1 MIFTHD
7 TEVALQGAAALVN
20 TRAADEGGTGEDTL
34 TRVVDLDTFVR
45 DFRWSGSRTRDRAE
59 LDAVRAARGLLGRFW
74 ELDEAE
80 VVAHVNGLL
89 AQAQAVPR
97 LVDHDDWGWHL
108 HATPDDAPLATRM
121 VVEAAMAVVDVVRA
135 GELQRLRRCEAE
147 GCADVY
153 VDLSRNRSKRFCSTT
168 CGNRV
173 AAAAYR
179 ERQAGGSGAG
189 GSGAGG
195 SGEAG

>member
-7 TEVALQGAAALVN
+7 TEAALQGAAALVN
-20 TRAADEGGTGEDTL
+20 TRGDEAGGSGQDTL
-34 TRVVDLDTFVR
+34 TRVADLDGFVR
-45 DFRWSGSRTRDRAE
+45 DYRWSGSRTRDRAE
-59 LDAVRAARGLLGRFW
+59 LDAVRAVRPRLALLW

-80 VVAHVNGLL
+80 VVSLVNRLL
-89 AQAQAVPR
+89 AEARALPR

-121 VVEAAMAVVDVVRA
+121 VVEAAMAMVDVVRS
-135 GELQRLRRCEAE
+135 GELQRLRRCEADD
-147 GCADVY
+147 CSDLH

-168 CGNRV
+168 CGNRM

-179 ERQAGGSGAG
+179 ERRAR
-189 GSGAGG
+189 
-195 SGEAG
+195 